1 MPKALPSAALLAAL
15 ALVTVAAC
23 SSSAKKATG
32 SSPSSGS
39 SPGSSAA
46 SSTGSAAG
54 GPTKPLDKVTIGF
67 AQREVDAPYYSAMVK
82 QAQQIAKD
90 KGFKLLVQNAAS
102 DPVTQINQINT
113 MVSQGVDLIVVNAVS
128 PKAEQSQL
136 AAVAKKTPLM
146 FIDTAI
152 PGVGFTAVQ
161 SDNEAIGTLA
171 GQLMAKRFGSGKTA
185 NLAIL
190 NGGPTDEIVGP
201 GRQKGFLAGLQKGG
215 VTVNVVASA
224 EGDYSKD
231 KAVPAAEN
239 MLAAHSNIN
248 MLLGLNDAMAL
259 GGLDVIKQ
267 KHKTSILVSGIDGQK
282 EALQEIVNGGCTG
295 QYVSTGLNSPSLA
308 TDAVM
313 AIAAQVTTGQK
324 KTTDYPATSFTKAV
338 GIGCDNVKDYY
349 DPSSVF

>member
-1 MPKALPSAALLAAL
+1 M
-15 ALVTVAAC
+15 
-23 SSSAKKATG
+23 
-32 SSPSSGS
+32 
-39 SPGSSAA
+39 
-46 SSTGSAAG
+46 
-54 GPTKPLDKVTIGF
+54 TIGF

-82 QAQQIAKD
+82 QAQDIAKQ

-102 DPVTQINQINT
+102 DPVAQINQINT
-113 MVSQGVDLIVVNAVS
+113 MVSQGADLIVVNAVS

-136 AAVAKKTPLM
+136 TAVAKKTPLM

-161 SDNEAIGTLA
+161 SNNEAIGTLA

-201 GRQKGFLAGLQKGG
+201 GRQKGFLDGLKKGG

-308 TDAVM
+308 TTAVM
-313 AIAAQVTTGQK
+313 AIAEQVTTGQK
-324 KTTDYPATSFTKAV
+324 KTTDFPATSYTKAV
-338 GIGCDNVKDYY
+338 GIGCDNVKQYY
-349 DPSSVF
+349 NPKSVF